1 MFGLGAR
8 SANGAL
14 EMLDLPEPREPE
26 SGELVL
32 DMLAAGIGPWDPLL
46 HSGGWDVDLVPP
58 AALGVEGVGRVSA
71 VGPGE
76 AHFEWVISCS
86 FMRRLCLAEAVPGRR
101 RSSFARRAQRTRQ
114 RT

>member
-32 DMLAAGIGPWDPLL
+32 DMLAAGIGPWDRSCIPEAGTSISSRLQ
-46 HSGGWDVDLVPP
+46 
-58 AALGVEGVGRVSA
+58 RSA
-71 VGPGE
+71 
-76 AHFEWVISCS
+76 
-86 FMRRLCLAEAVPGRR
+86 
-101 RSSFARRAQRTRQ
+101 
-114 RT
+114 